1 LWKGVSFLPQ
11 TQANFY
17 VLSIRL
23 DHVLLRQLIAQLA
36 LSVGHLSD
44 ALNSSAHEVKLMNI
58 AQSNAVQAADGLVA
72 ALQQMNETAM
82 SALLDIN
89 ATAIRVSQAIGV
101 GYYSFFS
108 NFLSLA
114 GAIFLY
120 CEDDRI
126 PPASKL
132 TISNRPLH
140 SETNFSSAPGCVYGR
155 CTTLSLF
162 HCHGRPPSSA
172 ACLCLDDCLQPC
184 IVAILS
190 MLRWSLKKILT
201 RQRFRYPRP
210 CVCSFKASSE
220 SNQTS
225 AAHLSPVTLTARATP
240 WVRRRAFGW
249 RSSQFSRIPDRLC
262 GRRLDE

>member
-1 LWKGVSFLPQ
+1 VAASFSYGRGSLFCHKRKP
-11 TQANFY
+11 TFY
-17 VLSIRL
+17 VLSVRL
-23 DHVLLRQLIAQLA
+23 DHVLLHQLIAQLT

-120 CEDDRI
+120 CEDDRY
-126 PPASKL
+126 L
-132 TISNRPLH
+132 PLL
-140 SETNFSSAPGCVYGR
+140 N
-155 CTTLSLF
+155 
-162 HCHGRPPSSA
+162 
-172 ACLCLDDCLQPC
+172 
-184 IVAILS
+184 
-190 MLRWSLKKILT
+190 
-201 RQRFRYPRP
+201 
-210 CVCSFKASSE
+210 
-220 SNQTS
+220 
-225 AAHLSPVTLTARATP
+225 
-240 WVRRRAFGW
+240 
-249 RSSQFSRIPDRLC
+249 
-262 GRRLDE
+262 

>member
-1 LWKGVSFLPQ
+1 MSLLTEFEQSFSARLNSGLQLLDNRLGDGLDTSNRLWHQVSL
-11 TQANFY
+11 
-17 VLSIRL
+17 VEGGLLSATN
-23 DHVLLRQLIAQLA
+23 LIAQLA
-36 LSVGHLSD
+36 LSAGHLSD

-120 CEDDRI
+120 LKQFSLLRLV
-126 PPASKL
+126 AS
-132 TISNRPLH
+132 TVVVQH
-140 SETNFSSAPGCVYGR
+140 S
-155 CTTLSLF
+155 
-162 HCHGRPPSSA
+162 PSFIA
-172 ACLCLDDCLQPC
+172 TPC

-190 MLRWSLKKILT
+190 MVRWSLKRILI
-201 RQRFRYPRP
+201 RQGFRYPAP
-210 CVCSFKASSE
+210 CVCSFKATSLE

-240 WVRRRAFGW
+240 WVRHRTFGW